1 MAEFE
6 INGVNL
12 NLDFMDA
19 DDAEKAETEILN
31 AKSVMDGVNN
41 DKIKDSEAIRKVCSV
56 VSTCFDN
63 IFGIGTGSQVLLGK
77 KNLKI
82 AMDAIV
88 GLVEEKQKQESELMS
103 KYQKYNPNRLER
115 RHPSKK

>member
-6 INGVNL
+6 INGVKL
-12 NLDFMDA
+12 DLDFMDA

-31 AKSVMDGVNN
+31 ATSIMDNVNGEG
-41 DKIKDSEAIRKVCSV
+41 IKDSEAIRKICSI
-56 VSTCFDN
+56 VSICFDN
-63 IFGIGTGSQVLLGK
+63 IFGVGTGDQVLLGK

-88 GLVEEKQKQESELMS
+88 GLVEEKQKQESGLMS
-103 KYQKYNPNRLER
+103 KYQKYSPNRLER

>member
-6 INGVNL
+6 INGVKL

-31 AKSVMDGVNN
+31 AKSIMDNINGEG
-41 DKIKDSEAIRKVCSV
+41 IKDSEAIRTVCSV

-63 IFGIGTGSQVLLGK
+63 IFGAGTGDQVLLGK
-77 KNLKI
+77 KNLKT
-82 AMDAIV
+82 AMDAIL
-88 GLVEEKQKQESELMS
+88 GLIEERQKQGDQLMS
-103 KYQKYNPNRLER
+103 KYSPNRLER

>member
-6 INGVNL
+6 INGVKL

-31 AKSVMDGVNN
+31 AKAVMDNMNGEG
-41 DKIKDSEAIRKVCSV
+41 IKDSQTIRTVCSV

-63 IFGIGTGSQVLLGK
+63 IFGVGMGDRVLLGK

-88 GLVEEKQKQESELMS
+88 GLVEEKQKQGNELMS
-103 KYQKYNPNRLER
+103 KYSPNRLER